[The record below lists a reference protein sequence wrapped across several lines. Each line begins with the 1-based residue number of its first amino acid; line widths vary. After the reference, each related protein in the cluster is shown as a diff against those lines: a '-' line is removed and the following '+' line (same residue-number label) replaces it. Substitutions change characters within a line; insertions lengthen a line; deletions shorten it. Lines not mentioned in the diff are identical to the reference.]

1 MKLKLTWLM
10 TLFMALVMQFSF
22 AQEKTVT
29 GTVISESDGLPLPG
43 VNVIVKGTS
52 RGVQTDFDG
61 NYTIAVSSGETL
73 VFSFVSM
80 KTVEMVVGTSNSI
93 NVSMQED
100 IAALEEVVVV
110 GYSTQD
116 KSKVAGAVSVVNAE
130 AIEQVPIASFDQIL
144 QGQAPGVQV
153 SAGSGQPGASARVR
167 IRGNGSI
174 NGSNDPLYIVDGIQV
189 SGADFAGL
197 NSNDF
202 ESVSV
207 LKDASATAQY
217 GSRGANGVI
226 VVTTKKG
233 AFGEKTLFKY
243 RTQYGISKVGNSRF
257 TMMNSEQLLNF
268 QRLVGNGLGV
278 GKTDA
283 EIAELAQ
290 VNTNW
295 EDYFFRTAQTATHEM
310 SMSGGTDKSRYFS
323 SLSYFDQEGIA
334 DRSALKRFTLRNN
347 FEVRPNDKTK
357 VGFNT
362 LVAYTI
368 SDLIDSENSITLQN
382 PYAAVYLGSPYDAPY
397 NEDGSFATGNGK
409 VGANALEN
417 LLVNGREN
425 KQMRFVGSGFAQ
437 RDLFKNVYARAD
449 IGVDYRQDNTF
460 RFSDPATHY
469 GSTTNP
475 GNAGFYSES
484 NSYSARITSTSRL
497 VYENTFANKHNLT
510 AGAYIEYVKL
520 HARSSGFTGYGIN
533 PTLVGVPAG
542 ISEGTPDNEL
552 IPTVSGGVT
561 ERGLFSYFG
570 LVNYDF
576 DGRFGLD
583 LSLRRDASS
592 KFSNENQW
600 ATFYSV
606 AGRWNISNE
615 EFLAGNKT
623 INNLKLRAS
632 YGTSGNQESAA
643 DFSYSTQYG
652 QTSYNGN
659 TGIAFGAIGNP
670 DLGWET
676 SNQFNVGV
684 DFDLFNYRLSGTVE
698 YYNNKTTDLF
708 IPFSLPLSSAGIGSI
723 DANAGSMRNAGVDV
737 SLSGVLVRTDDFQF
751 ELNGNFN
758 YNENEILDLAQ
769 VSEFEQGT
777 SIIREGLPLGTHYIV
792 EWAGVNPANGE
803 PLYYDLDGNI
813 TNVYSETNAVA
824 DFGSYNPVW
833 TGGFGAKVNYKGF
846 ELSTLFTFAADYYRF
861 NNQTFFQE
869 NPNFAQYNMSTVMLD
884 MWQEPGDITEVQ
896 SYLYNREFSSKD
908 IEDASFTKWRNL
920 TIAYNLPQRY
930 IDSIGYISGLRL
942 YAQGQNLY
950 TWTKFTGFDPE
961 DDNNIAQYEYPTPRT
976 FTIGL
981 DLNF

>member
-10 TLFMALVMQFSF
+10 TLFMALVMQFSY

-29 GTVISESDGLPLPG
+29 GTVISEADGLPLPG
-43 VNVIVKGTS
+43 VNVIVKGTT

-61 NYTIAVSSGETL
+61 NYTITASTGETL

-80 KTVEMVVGTSNSI
+80 KTVEMKVGSSSSI

-100 IAALEEVVVV
+100 VAALEEVVVV
-110 GYSTQD
+110 GYSSRDET
-116 KSKVAGAVSVVNAE
+116 KVSGAVSVVKAE

-153 SAGSGQPGASARVR
+153 SAGSGQPGRSARVR

-174 NGSNDPLYIVDGIQV
+174 NGSNTPLYIVDGIQV
-189 SGADFAGL
+189 GAGDFAAL
-197 NSNDF
+197 NPNDF
-202 ESVSV
+202 ENISV

-233 AFGEKTLFKY
+233 AFGEKTEFKY

-257 TMMNSEQLLNF
+257 SMMNSQELLNF
-268 QRLVGNGLGV
+268 QRLIGSGLGAD
-278 GKTDA
+278 KTDA

-290 VNTNW
+290 VDTNW
-295 EDYFFRTAQTATHEM
+295 EDYFFRTAQTVSHEI
-310 SMSGGTDKSRYFS
+310 SMTGGSEKSRYYS
-323 SLSYFDQEGIA
+323 SLSYFDQEGISV
-334 DRSALKRFTLRNN
+334 RSDFKRFTFRNN
-347 FEVRPNDKTK
+347 FESRPNDKTK
-357 VGFNT
+357 IGFNS
-362 LVAYTI
+362 LVAYSI
-368 SDLIDSENSITLQN
+368 DHGVDSEASVTLQN
-382 PYAAVYLGSPYDAPY
+382 PYAAVYLASPYDAPY
-397 NEDGSFATGNGK
+397 NADGTFATGNGR

-417 LLVNGREN
+417 LYDNGREG
-425 KQMRFVGSGFAQ
+425 KQIRFTGSVYAE
-437 RDLFKNVYARAD
+437 RELFKNISARTD
-449 IGVDYRQDNTF
+449 LGVDFTQDNAF
-460 RFSDPATHY
+460 RYADPSTHY
-469 GSTTNP
+469 GSTTTP
-475 GNAGFYSES
+475 GNAGFYTES
-484 NSYSARITSTSRL
+484 NNYFANITSTTRL
-497 VYENTFANKHNLT
+497 VYDNVFADKHSLT
-510 AGAYIEYVKL
+510 AGVYMEYVKT
-520 HARSSGFTGYGIN
+520 HSRSSGFTGYGIN
-533 PTLVGVPAG
+533 PTLPGVPAG

-552 IPTVSGGVT
+552 IPTVSGSVL

-576 DGRFGLD
+576 DGRFGID
-583 LSLRRDASS
+583 ASIRRDASS
-592 KFSNENQW
+592 KFADENKW

-632 YGTSGNQESAA
+632 YGTSGNQDAVADYSESTA
-643 DFSYSTQYG
+643 YG

-659 TGIAFGAIGNP
+659 TGIAFGRIGNP
-670 DLGWET
+670 ELKWEV
-676 SNQFNVGV
+676 SNQFNVGL
-684 DFDLFNYRLSGTVE
+684 DYDLFNYRLSGSVE

-708 IPFSLPLSSAGIGSI
+708 VTYNLSQASAGVGSI
-723 DANAGSMRNAGVDV
+723 QANAGSMRNAGFDV
-737 SLSGVLVRTDDFQF
+737 SLTGVLVRTDDFQF

-758 YNENEILDLAQ
+758 YNENEILDLGQ
-769 VSEFEQGT
+769 VNEFEQGT
-777 SIIREGLPLGTHYIV
+777 SIIREGLPLGSHYIV
-792 EWAGVNPANGE
+792 GWAGVNPANGQ
-803 PLYYDLDGNI
+803 PLYYDLDGNV
-813 TNVYSETNAVA
+813 TNVYSETNSVA
-824 DFGSYNPVW
+824 KYGSFNPVW
-833 TGGFGAKVNYKGF
+833 TGGFGARVTYKAF

-869 NPNFAQYNMSTVMLD
+869 NPNFAQYNLSTAMLD
-884 MWQEPGDITEVQ
+884 MWQQPGDITEIQ
-896 SYLYNREFSSKD
+896 SSDFNREFSSKD

-950 TWTKFTGFDPE
+950 TWTEFTGFDPE

-981 DLNF
+981 DVKF